1 MGVNSEHK
9 HKFREQKGGRT
20 MGNKLLQMAIEN
32 GQAKEYYGSY
42 LIYPRQFLNSM
53 VLDALL
59 QSLNS
64 THNFYNIMGTIKAM
78 PKLNQN

>member
-1 MGVNSEHK
+1 MD
-9 HKFREQKGGRT
+9 
-20 MGNKLLQMAIEN
+20 NKLLLMAIAN

-42 LIYPRQFLNSM
+42 LIYPRKFMNSM

-64 THNFYNIMGTIKAM
+64 THDFVNIMGTIKAM
-78 PKLNQN
+78 PKN

>member
-1 MGVNSEHK
+1 MN
-9 HKFREQKGGRT
+9 
-20 MGNKLLQMAIEN
+20 NDLLAMAIAN

-42 LIYPRQFLNSM
+42 LIYPHKFMNSM

-64 THNFYNIMGTIKAM
+64 THNFINVMGTIKAM
-78 PKLNQN
+78 PKN

>member
-1 MGVNSEHK
+1 MD
-9 HKFREQKGGRT
+9 
-20 MGNKLLQMAIEN
+20 NKLLLMAITN

-42 LIYPRQFLNSM
+42 LIYPHKFMNSM
-53 VLDALL
+53 VLEALL

-78 PKLNQN
+78 PKN